1 MSHNASS
8 TLESQKK
15 IEICLRK
22 SLDKNYRSAIID
34 NEEVVNG
41 KRSNGSVKLAKLIG
55 TSDKRYNHHLVG
67 ITEDILKIHGLTT
80 KHIDV
85 VSRFED
91 ELHNESGITD
101 DSIDANANKSFRTI
115 RAILSEVS
123 AGPQK
128 LIGYRY
134 LYREMNK
141 LGYE

>member
-41 KRSNGSVKLAKLIG
+41 KRSNSSVKLAKLIG

-115 RAILSEVS
+115 RRSSEAYRISLSLQRDE
-123 AGPQK
+123 
-128 LIGYRY
+128 
-134 LYREMNK
+134 
-141 LGYE
+141 